1 MPKLDVLSKPK
12 VISVP
17 HNLSVDIGT
26 KVTFMQAA
34 APVGWTK
41 ETTHNDKTLRVVSGT
56 AANGGSQA
64 FSTVFGAGK
73 TASSHTLST
82 PQMPSH
88 AHGHNAAFQTRPL
101 TNGASY
107 HPFINPTT
115 VSTGGAGGSGSHAH
129 SLSLDIQYV
138 DIIIAT
144 KD

>member
-1 MPKLDVLSKPK
+1 MSKLDALAKPQVLSA
-12 VISVP
+12 P

-41 ETTHNDKTLRVVSGT
+41 DTTHDDKTLRVVSGT

-82 PQMPSH
+82 PQMPAHSH
-88 AHGHNAAFQTRPL
+88 PHSSGIQTRDLELGNSNWPAI
-101 TNGASY
+101 T
-107 HPFINPTT
+107 PTT
-115 VSTGGAGGSGSHAH
+115 QSTSGRGGSGSHSH

-138 DIIIAT
+138 DIIIAS